1 MKDYSYHKKVIADVI
16 EKLREQDIDLYLII
30 TAEGCDPMTEFIPGV
45 DTVGASAYLFAKDG
59 TKWATASNIDAQ
71 DVEES
76 ELFDKVVRYQDY
88 DQTLAQMVLELKPK
102 KIALD
107 YSEDNALPTSSITP
121 STDMAFAAALSSAA
135 SPGRPG
141 PDVGSEH
148 DASMAMA
155 IKTANV
161 LFRYSLIRTSFCSEC
176 RPGDKAYPEPR
187 ILRDSLGEDIHAPCL
202 GGEDIRHREARLD
215 IEIREFECPPYDCL
229 GKEHEPVLRRFQPP
243 EDAKADKG
251 YGRKEAVP
259 IEWIDR
265 DNQASLREIKLMAE

>member
-76 ELFDKVVRYQDY
+76 ELFDRVVRYQDY

-107 YSEDNALPTSSITP
+107 YSEDNA
-121 STDMAFAAALSSAA
+121 
-135 SPGRPG
+135 
-141 PDVGSEH
+141 
-148 DASMAMA
+148 
-155 IKTANV
+155 
-161 LFRYSLIRTSFCSEC
+161 FCDGLTMGKYE
-176 RPGDKAYPEPR
+176 KFVT
-187 ILRDSLGEDIHAPCL
+187 SLG
-202 GGEDIRHREARLD
+202 GYTFEA
-215 IEIREFECPPYDCL
+215 CS
-229 GKEHEPVLRRFQPP
+229 
-243 EDAKADKG
+243 ADQFIP
-251 YGRKEAVP
+251 AVQAM
-259 IEWIDR
+259 
-265 DNQASLREIKLMAE
+265 NQK